1 MNSPGS
7 TAIGIALWSAAC
19 CSVLFLLLWPV
30 FGGMASVNDDM
41 TYSRLIH
48 LRENY
53 AENLAAFWRHR
64 FFRPID
70 ILGGYLVNPAT
81 LDARPALLLH
91 LPALAAILAA
101 IWAALRRLGG
111 GRASL
116 RLAFP
121 IAVVYLAVH
130 TATSNALWQHDTIS
144 QTWSAACGLWLGIV
158 LWQAVENALGG
169 RPILREAILLVLLGS
184 LGSLAKEVFLGWI
197 AAAAVM
203 LALSALA
210 AARQRNSRALPALAV
225 LLLAVAVVPV
235 GYLFLRHTFGGLGEL
250 ALAEAGRYRPQLG
263 WNVIGNLV
271 LGAAGYFSA
280 VPVHVL
286 RNPHAPPLLRIVP
299 LLGICLGGLVCIAPW
314 ALSWRRPESW
324 PDRPPGKPVT
334 AVALFT
340 FLGLLAT
347 LPTRRIAEVYLM
359 GPNAGAAVLVAIGA
373 VGLWQLRL
381 PKTTWGLSRF
391 SRSENGTVPLS
402 PLPSLP
408 RAVIAIAILLVFSI
422 GAYGLLSRAVHA
434 RLTWCS
440 VARLNGALLER
451 QESLPPD
458 ADRVMDI
465 FVCDHRTER
474 FRHCQYILPAVL
486 AINAQTTQAWM
497 NHRDPLRRVRVL
509 GLVGKSPAQRPTP
522 APRTARLVME
532 CAGLPRHPH
541 W

>member
-1 MNSPGS
+1 MNSPGGA
-7 TAIGIALWSAAC
+7 AIRIALWSAAC

-30 FGGMASVNDDM
+30 FGGMASINDDM

-53 AENLAAFWRHR
+53 AQNLAVFWRHR

-70 ILGGYLVNPAT
+70 ILGGYLVDPTT
-81 LDARPALLLH
+81 LDARPALLLQ

-101 IWAALRRLGG
+101 MWAALRRLGG
-111 GRASL
+111 GRASP
-116 RLAFP
+116 RRAFP
-121 IAVVYLAVH
+121 IAVVYLAAH

-158 LWQAVENALGG
+158 LWRAVENAIDG
-169 RPILREAILLVLLGS
+169 RPVLRQVVLLVLLGA
-184 LGSLAKEVFLGWI
+184 LGSLAKEVFYGWI
-197 AAAAVM
+197 AAAAV
-203 LALSALA
+203 LLVLTALA
-210 AARQRNSRALPALAV
+210 AAGRRNWRALPALAM
-225 LLLAVAVVPV
+225 LLLAVAVVPA
-235 GYLFLRHTFGGLGEL
+235 GFLFLRHSFGGLGEL
-250 ALAEAGRYRPQLG
+250 ALGQPGRYRPQFG

-280 VPVHVL
+280 APVHVL
-286 RNPHAPPLLRIVP
+286 RNPDAPPLLRIVP
-299 LLGICLGGLVCIAPW
+299 LLGIGFGCLVCIAPW

-340 FLGLLAT
+340 FLGLSAT

-359 GPNAGAAVLVAIGA
+359 GPNAGAAVLMALGA

-391 SRSENGTVPLS
+391 SRSENGAVPLS
-402 PLPSLP
+402 PLPSFP
-408 RAVIAIAILLVFSI
+408 RAVIAIAMLLVFSI
-422 GAYGLLSRAVHA
+422 GVYGLLSRAVHA

-440 VARLNGALLER
+440 VVKLNRALLER

-458 ADRVMDI
+458 ADRVVSI
-465 FVCDHRTER
+465 FVCDRRAGR

>member
-7 TAIGIALWSAAC
+7 AAIRIALWSAAC

-30 FGGMASVNDDM
+30 FGGMASINDDM

-53 AENLAAFWRHR
+53 AENLAVFWRHR

-70 ILGGYLVNPAT
+70 ILGGYLADPAT
-81 LDARPALLLH
+81 LDARPTLLLQ

-101 IWAALRRLGG
+101 MWVALRRLGG

-121 IAVVYLAVH
+121 IAVVYLAAH
-130 TATSNALWQHDTIS
+130 TATSNSLWQHDTIS

-158 LWQAVENALGG
+158 LWRATENAVDG
-169 RPILREAILLVLLGS
+169 RPILREVVLLMLLGA
-184 LGSLAKEVFLGWI
+184 LGSLAKEVFYGWI
-197 AAAAVM
+197 AAAAV
-203 LALSALA
+203 LLVLTALA
-210 AARQRNSRALPALAV
+210 AAGRRNSRALPALAL
-225 LLLAVAVVPV
+225 LLLAVAVVPA
-235 GYLFLRHTFGGLGEL
+235 GFLFLRHSFGGLGEL
-250 ALAEAGRYRPQLG
+250 ALGQPGRYRPQLG

-286 RNPHAPPLLRIVP
+286 RDPHAPPLLRIVP
-299 LLGICLGGLVCIAPW
+299 LLGIGLGCLVCIAPW
-314 ALSWRRPESW
+314 ALSWRQPESW
-324 PDRPPGKPVT
+324 PDRPAGKPVA

-340 FLGLLAT
+340 FLGLSAT

-381 PKTTWGLSRF
+381 PSF
-391 SRSENGTVPLS
+391 
-402 PLPSLP
+402 P
-408 RAVIAIAILLVFSI
+408 RAVIAIAVLLVFSI
-422 GAYGLLSRAVHA
+422 GVYGLLSRAVHA
-434 RLTWCS
+434 RLTWLS
-440 VARLNGALLER
+440 VVKLNRALLER
-451 QESLPPD
+451 QELLPPD
-458 ADRVMDI
+458 AAGVVDI
-465 FVCDHRTER
+465 FVCDRRAGH
-474 FRHCQYILPAVL
+474 FRHCQYILPPVL

-497 NHRDPLRRVRVL
+497 NHRDPLRRVRL
-509 GLVGKSPAQRPTP
+509 SIQRPTP
-522 APRTARLVME
+522 ASEPDPVVLR
-532 CAGLPRHPH
+532 CAGLPGHPH